1 MLITILGNYV
11 AKRGGVEHLGTK
23 KDMEKQTIPLKQRRS
38 LLEVINIDELRDVCE
53 KFTRFTNAVT
63 AILDLEGNIIL
74 ETGWQEICTCFHRI
88 HATTLSRCRESDTI
102 LARQLR
108 LGESFTVYKCRN
120 GLVDVAMPIL
130 IRDEHVA
137 NFFIGQFLFEV
148 PDKEFFIRQ
157 ANEYGFD
164 QSHYLAT
171 LSKVPIFSEDYIKQI
186 MEFISSL
193 VRTIGETGLIRRMLE
208 ETNQRLE
215 QDIIERKREKIA
227 LQESEERLRFV
238 LEGSRLGFWDWN
250 LVTAEVNRNRQWAEM
265 LGYSFEEIQSTTKQW
280 EDFVHPDDRLMAW
293 QSINNHLK
301 GKTPLHELEYR
312 MFAKDGTYKWINDRA
327 MVMVRDKEG
336 NPLRMSG
343 THTDVTDRKNAEER
357 LLYYS
362 NHDPLTGL
370 YNRAYI
376 DVELSHAA
384 CGRRFPIGIIV
395 GDLDNL
401 KSVNDTLGHAAGDW
415 LIKSAGEIIEKA
427 CRAEDVVAR
436 TGGDEYVVILYE
448 IEAAAFSAVVAKIR
462 AKAERFNQKQT
473 GPNVEISL
481 GAALAMTGEEVKEAL
496 KRADDAM
503 YSDKRL
509 RKLFSR

>member
-1 MLITILGNYV
+1 MRTEN
-11 AKRGGVEHLGTK
+11 GVEIQISSLR
-23 KDMEKQTIPLKQRRS
+23 PRRS
-38 LLEVINIDELRDVCE
+38 LLDVVNIDELWDVCE

-108 LGESFTVYKCRN
+108 LGESFTVYKCKN

-130 IRDEHVA
+130 IRDAHVA
-137 NFFIGQFLFEV
+137 NFFTGQFLFEV
-148 PDKEFFIRQ
+148 PDTEFFIRQ
-157 ANEYGFD
+157 ANACGFD
-164 QSHYLAT
+164 QSQYLAA
-171 LSKVPIFSEDYIKQI
+171 LSKVPIFSEDYIKRI
-186 MEFISSL
+186 MEFVSSL

-215 QDIIERKREKIA
+215 QDISERKREKLA

-250 LVTAEVNRNRQWAEM
+250 LVTGEVNRNHQWAEM
-265 LGYSFEEIQSTTKQW
+265 LGYSLEEIQSTMKQW

-293 QSINNHLK
+293 QSINNHLH
-301 GKTPLHELEYR
+301 GKTSLHELEYR
-312 MFAKDGTYKWINDRA
+312 MFTKDGTYKWIYDRA
-327 MVMVRDKEG
+327 MVMVRDRDG

-401 KSVNDTLGHAAGDW
+401 KAVNDTMGHAAGDW
-415 LIKSAGEIIEKA
+415 LIKSAGEIIKKA
-427 CRAEDVVAR
+427 CRDEDVVAR
-436 TGGDEYVVILYE
+436 AGGDEYVVILYE
-448 IEAAAFSAVVAKIR
+448 IEAAAFSAVVEKIR
-462 AKAERFNQKQT
+462 AGAKRFNQKQT
-473 GPNVEISL
+473 GPTVEISL
-481 GAALAMTGEEVKEAL
+481 GAALALSGKELKEAL

-509 RKLFSR
+509 RKNINNNH